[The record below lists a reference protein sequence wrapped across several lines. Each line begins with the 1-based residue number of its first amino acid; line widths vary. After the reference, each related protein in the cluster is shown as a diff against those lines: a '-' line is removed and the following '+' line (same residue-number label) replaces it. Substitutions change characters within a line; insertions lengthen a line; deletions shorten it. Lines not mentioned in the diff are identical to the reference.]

1 MYIGLLNPLIKLSQI
16 AEEDSKKLSS
26 IEALTINVKKIS
38 NETSVEIKKQT
49 SILTE
54 IRDLIKDQVK
64 SVQKDNKLDEISSKR
79 GLKPLSI
86 KETGMMA
93 FMVVGMTAAIVG
105 AAGILSI
112 IPVISPAKLLTAIAV
127 TAALGLM
134 TGIFIKISEKLAA
147 NSNILNSAGTI
158 KDTNSSNIFSLVKG
172 TLLSMVGM
180 SAAITLSSYALQLIV
195 PISGTKLLTA
205 IGIAAALYL
214 ISPVF
219 VKITETLSNLK
230 EKGFFKDINPKNMLN
245 KVGGTLGIIIGMS
258 ATLALSSLILNLIVP
273 VSPIKLLTGAL
284 IGIALIPISF
294 AYSLILKSIRKVST
308 KDAILAAVSIPLIAL
323 GIAGAAY
330 VFNEFLPDTFKTPPP
345 MWSLTTG
352 LSMLAFS
359 FSFSMIMKSIKG
371 SNLKEIAFTTIAT
384 AALSIAIVGVA
395 YIFNYLP
402 GEYISPPVEWTLKSA
417 LAILAFG
424 IGFAA
429 VTILFKK
436 TGIGF
441 KDIFIGTLG
450 VIAVSVAIL
459 SAAWIFSILPSNFIA
474 PPMEWALSSAIA
486 LTLFSIP
493 VIIIGLIAS
502 TGIGAAGIL
511 LGVVGMIVIAAG
523 MLAVAWI
530 FNYMPDLGAIGQ
542 NITNGLL
549 APVNGIVNLLARFK
563 NEIGIENLLPL
574 AGGIVAISGSLLV
587 LAGATAGVAA
597 AGLGSAL
604 MNVGKAFLDW
614 ASGDKTEGPMEILLK
629 LANNYAKISALSA
642 PLNNVADSFV
652 KFSKYANMSQVQ
664 SINALV
670 KSVIEPITPEHAKSL
685 GISNITD
692 YMDTYALTVNK
703 VASAY
708 GMIANH
714 SKTMNV
720 EAIKSTTEMF
730 KALAYLATVG
740 KDTALKELG
749 DKLVMAVKELA
760 SMIADFE
767 GTVKEAGEQ
776 NIEANSGVGS
786 AVSDLKGAIGSLFGS
801 KSTAGTSNIN
811 IDTSEVVDAIE
822 RLERKLTS
830 VGVKV
835 NNNI

>member
-1 MYIGLLNPLIKLSQI
+1 MYIGLLNPLLKLSQI
-16 AEEDSKKLSS
+16 AEEDSRKLSS
-26 IEALTINVKKIS
+26 IESLTINVKNIAQ
-38 NETSVEIKKQT
+38 ETSIEIKKQT
-49 SILTE
+49 SVLTE

-64 SVQKDNKLDEISSKR
+64 SVQKDNKLEEVSSR
-79 GLKPLSI
+79 NGLKPLNI

-93 FMVVGMTAAIVG
+93 FMVVGMTAAVVG

-112 IPVISPAKLLTAIAV
+112 IPVVSPAKLLTAIAV

-134 TGIFIKISEKLAA
+134 TGIFTKISENLT
-147 NSNILNSAGTI
+147 SNSALKNEDGSI
-158 KDTNSSNIFSLVKG
+158 RDTNPKGIFSLIKG
-172 TLLSMVGM
+172 TLLSLVGM
-180 SAAITLSSYALQLIV
+180 SAAIAVSSYAFQLIMPV
-195 PISGTKLLTA
+195 SGVKLLTA
-205 IGIAAALYL
+205 LGIAATLYL

-219 VKITETLSNLK
+219 VKVTEVLSNLK
-230 EKGFFKDINPKNMLN
+230 EKGFFKDINPKNMLTQI
-245 KVGGTLGIIIGMS
+245 GGTLGVIIGMS

-273 VSPIKLLTGAL
+273 VSPTKLLTAAL

-308 KDAILAAVSIPLIAL
+308 KEAVLASVSIPLIAL
-323 GIAGAAY
+323 GIAGAAHI
-330 VFNEFLPDTFKTPPP
+330 FNEFLPDTFKTPPP
-345 MWSLTTG
+345 IWSLTVG
-352 LSMLAFS
+352 LAMLAFS

-371 SNLKEIAFTTIAT
+371 ANLKEIAFTAIAT

-395 YIFNYLP
+395 HIFNYLP
-402 GEYISPPVEWTLKSA
+402 GDYIAPPVEWTLKSA

-424 IGFAA
+424 IGFASIS
-429 VTILFKK
+429 VLFKK

-441 KDIFIGTLG
+441 KDLFIGTVG
-450 VIAVSVAIL
+450 VIAISVAIL
-459 SAAWIFSILPSNFIA
+459 STAWIFSILPGNFVS

-493 VIIIGLIAS
+493 VIVIGLIAS
-502 TGIGAAGIL
+502 SGIGAAGIL

-604 MNVGKAFLDW
+604 MDVGKAFLSW
-614 ASGDKTEGPMEILLK
+614 VSGKKTEGPMEILLK
-629 LANNYAKISALSA
+629 LANNYAKISALA
-642 PLNNVADSFV
+642 NPLNSVADSFV
-652 KFSKYANMSQVQ
+652 KFSKYANISQVE
-664 SINALV
+664 SINALI
-670 KSVIEPITPEHAKSL
+670 KSVVEPITPDHAKSL

-692 YMDTYALTVNK
+692 YMNTYATTVNK

-708 GMIANH
+708 GLIANH
-714 SKTMNV
+714 SKAMNV
-720 EAIKSTTEMF
+720 EAIQSTTEMF

-749 DKLVMAVKELA
+749 DKLVSAVKELA
-760 SMIADFE
+760 LMIADFE

-786 AVSDLKGAIGSLFGS
+786 AITDLKGAIGSLFGS
-801 KSTAGTSNIN
+801 KSGAGTSNVN